1 MRSRCQDEC
10 EADVKATAKPM
21 SRMHSQMETSSQI
34 CFTCVCIDYSV
45 WPSRPATQYILQKP
59 NRITVQFPDN
69 AKPMSRRTRSRCQ
82 YYSAKPISKRMRS
95 RCQDECKADVIIM
108 RSRCQGECEADV
120 NTNAKPM
127 SRRPRSRCRE
137 GSHTRT
143 RRMEVHTHTN
153 KLTPNGN
160 TQSDMFYLC
169 LH

>member
-1 MRSRCQDEC
+1 
-10 EADVKATAKPM
+10 
-21 SRMHSQMETSSQI
+21 
-34 CFTCVCIDYSV
+34 
-45 WPSRPATQYILQKP
+45 
-59 NRITVQFPDN
+59 
-69 AKPMSRRTRSRCQ
+69 MSRRTRSRFQ

-169 LH
+169 LHWLLAFLLFLQRNIVSPIKRASRSNVRPGCSKMLYIYIYAKLNFGGVGFGEVFG